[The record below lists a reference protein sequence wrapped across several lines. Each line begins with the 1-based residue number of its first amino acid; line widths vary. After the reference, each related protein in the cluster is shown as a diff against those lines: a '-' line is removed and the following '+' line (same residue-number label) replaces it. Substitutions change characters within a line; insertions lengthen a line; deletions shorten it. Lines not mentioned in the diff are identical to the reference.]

1 MALKIEWLGALT
13 GLRPA
18 LIPALFALAVAAMGQ
33 VGIFHLTNGLLFDLL
48 VSGVPAGTPRVVVV
62 RASSPDVPLV
72 TDRARAAGATPIVI
86 ATTARGSTGAGP
98 ATISGM
104 PPIRI
109 PGGARWELPGPPA
122 PGNAAAFIPAPQQGI
137 SRRMRLWLP
146 GETGRLLTI
155 EGAVLGAGTRS
166 ADRLVG
172 LPPSA
177 IMPSLTARQ
186 IISGAIPPEALRG
199 LWVVIGPP
207 AAQDPPRFLV
217 SGMTGSAAL
226 GAADYH
232 ARALQSGLS
241 GRAIETLL
249 AIPRLLLL
257 LVFALL
263 LSPLLAA
270 VPARRRTVVIA
281 GTVVLIF
288 GVGTLLV
295 NFGGVMLPATDLL
308 VLAAALGLAS
318 SYRGGKRRQQRL
330 ATLGDRAASYLSRN
344 LLLQDQRRWIDYF
357 PAASRLTG
365 VESSLLLEQ
374 QGDGTLSLLAAFGP
388 RSTAGRSSMTRSAD
402 FDLADAA
409 CPKPIIAKEVSG
421 WEKARIARVS
431 GGDGDAIYWLHDVP
445 PASEESDAVFAAA
458 ARLAGRINQYP
469 APNLMLSG
477 SSQRDMEGARLI
489 GLVET
494 VISRASDLRRSLRAL
509 HTAAML
515 FDAAGLPIQVNNAME
530 VLLRRCGL
538 QPARVTPVDVAAK
551 LSGLNPDAARLL
563 LGDLVRNGGD
573 VRLTSQ
579 GEVGGR
585 RFTVRV
591 IEADGDLIFEAID
604 VTDLHRLAHIQ
615 TELAGHIDAKIRN
628 DLEAIELASR
638 LATDERLP
646 EERRNRALGMI
657 SQAAARTR
665 HTLDSL
671 GHLVDASIYDSQPEA
686 YPMNPRSV
694 VLRALADVGRIADQ
708 EGVKIEVSQETLTS
722 LVLAEP
728 DLLDSVVHA
737 MLEIAVR
744 DSPRGTMVSAVLHE
758 GPEYGEV
765 VISGGFGMPADRLA
779 AHLSGNL
786 PTTPLPFRTIRRAQQ
801 VVKSWEGSLEA
812 VSEVGQGFRFALR
825 LKRS

>member
-1 MALKIEWLGALT
+1 
-13 GLRPA
+13 
-18 LIPALFALAVAAMGQ
+18 MGQ
-33 VGIFHLTNGLLFDLL
+33 VGIFQLTNGLLFDLM

-62 RASSPDVPLV
+62 RASSPDIPLV
-72 TDRARAAGATPIVI
+72 ADRARAAGATPIVI
-86 ATTARGSTGAGP
+86 ATIARGSTAAGS

-104 PPIRI
+104 PPSRI
-109 PGGARWELPGPPA
+109 PGGTRWKLPGPPA
-122 PGNAAAFIPAPQQGI
+122 LGNAAAFIPAPQQGI
-137 SRRMRLWLP
+137 TRRMRLWLP

-155 EGAVLGAGTRS
+155 EGAVLGVGTRS

-172 LPPSA
+172 LPPRA
-177 IMPSLTARQ
+177 VMPSLTARQ

-207 AAQDPPRFLV
+207 AVQDPPRFLV

-241 GRAIETLL
+241 GRAIETWR
-249 AIPRLLLL
+249 AAPRLLLL
-257 LVFALL
+257 LLFALS

-270 VPARRRTVVIA
+270 VPARRRLVVIT
-281 GTVVLIF
+281 GTVVVIF
-288 GVGTLLV
+288 GIGMLLV
-295 NFGGVMLPATDLL
+295 SVGGVMLPATDLL
-308 VLAAALGLAS
+308 VLAGALGLAS
-318 SYRGGKRRQQRL
+318 SYRDVKRRQQSL

-402 FDLADAA
+402 FDLADKA
-409 CPKPIIAKEVSG
+409 CPEPIVAKGVSG
-421 WEKARIARVS
+421 WKDARIARVN
-431 GGDGDAIYWLHDVP
+431 GGEGDAIYWLHDGP
-445 PASEESDAVFAAA
+445 TASNESDAIFAAA

-469 APNLMLSG
+469 APNRMLVG

-551 LSGLNPDAARLL
+551 LSGLDPDAARLF

-591 IEADGDLIFEAID
+591 TEADGDLIFEAID

-615 TELAGHIDAKIRN
+615 TELAGQIDARIRN

-638 LATDERLP
+638 LAAAERLP
-646 EERRNRALGMI
+646 EERRNRALMMI

-671 GHLVDASIYDSQPEA
+671 GRLVDASIYDSQPEA

-694 VLRALADVGRIADQ
+694 VLRALADLGRIADQ

-737 MLEIAVR
+737 MLEIVVR
-744 DSPRGTMVSAVLHE
+744 DSPRGTLVSAVLHE
-758 GPEYGEV
+758 GPEYGEL
-765 VISGGFGMPADRLA
+765 VISGGFGMPADRFA

-786 PTTPLPFRTIRRAQQ
+786 PATPLPFRTIRRAQQ
-801 VVKSWEGSLEA
+801 VVKSWGGSLEA